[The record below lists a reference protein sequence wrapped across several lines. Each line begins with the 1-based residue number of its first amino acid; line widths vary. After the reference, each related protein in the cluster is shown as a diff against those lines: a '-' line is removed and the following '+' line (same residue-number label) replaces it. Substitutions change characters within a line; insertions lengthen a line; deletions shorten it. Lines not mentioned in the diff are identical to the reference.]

1 DPDISSPRPDAVAI
15 FSYWQG
21 GVVVSETSVPAS
33 AAIRHGTI
41 YVDVTGSGTSTGVAI
56 ANPGPNNATLTF
68 SFTDANGS
76 KFGQNTLVVS
86 AGTQIAKFVDQ
97 APFNSG
103 AVKAVL
109 TFDSTDPVF
118 VTALR
123 GLTNERSDFI
133 LSTLP
138 VVDSSVVM
146 STLVIPHLASGGG
159 WTT

>member
-1 DPDISSPRPDAVAI
+1 QAED
-15 FSYWQG
+15 G
-21 GVVVSETSVPAS
+21 
-33 AAIRHGTI
+33 IRDGH
-41 YVDVTGSGTSTGVAI
+41 VTGVQTCALPILTNNGVKTGIAI
-56 ANPGPNNATLTF
+56 ANPGPNTAILTF
-68 SFTDANGS
+68 SFTDLDGNT
-76 KFGQNTLVVS
+76 FGQNTLTVP
-86 AGTQIAKFVDQ
+86 AGAQIARFVDQ

-103 AVKAVL
+103 LVRATM

-146 STLVIPHLASGGG
+146 STLVIPHLAD
-159 WTT
+159 